1 MKRLVV
7 TASLCGYGALAFMSV
22 LWCGCDN
29 LSSKPD
35 VPAIESAVVDD
46 AGATSRETTADDS
59 VAFEA
64 QERAKREAQERAE
77 REAQERAEREA
88 QERAERE
95 AQERA
100 ERKAQKQAEEFE
112 EYKRYM
118 REQHQTEVY
127 VDALGGIRWRRLG
140 ASEGSGGNP
149 GYSQRTREYV
159 VHKRCYLC
167 NGSGDCPTCESFVN
181 TLTGEW
187 TTPTASC
194 SSCRGT
200 GRCRVCDG
208 SGFYEETITR

>member
-64 QERAKREAQERAE
+64 QERAK
-77 REAQERAEREA
+77 REA